1 MKTSNPKRWT
11 VFDSEDLYLDWIHSE
26 CTTVEDE
33 NRRWRRPVVIQ
44 LSGHYIGMPDGFK
57 SFIDYKYKH
66 FPMWQED
73 KQRKMEEILK
83 LRKEIEELKHNKEG
97 K

>member
-33 NRRWRRPVVIQ
+33 NRRWRRPVVVQ
-44 LSGHYIGMPDGFK
+44 LDGHYIGMPDGFK
-57 SFIDYKYKH
+57 SFIDYKYKY

-73 KQRKMEEILK
+73 KQKKLEEILK
-83 LRKEIEELKHNKEG
+83 LRKEVDRLKHNKEG

>member
-33 NRRWRRPVVIQ
+33 NRRWRRPVVVQ
-44 LSGHYIGMPDGFK
+44 LDGHYIGMPDGFK
-57 SFIDYKYKH
+57 SFIDYKYKY

-73 KQRKMEEILK
+73 KQKKLEEILK
-83 LRKEIEELKHNKEG
+83 LRKEVNGLKSNKEG

>member
-33 NRRWRRPVVIQ
+33 NRRWRRPVVVK
-44 LSGHYIGMPDGFK
+44 LDGHYIGMPDGFK
-57 SFIDYKYKH
+57 SFIDYKYKY

-73 KQRKMEEILK
+73 KQKKLEEILK
-83 LRKEIEELKHNKEG
+83 LRKEVDRLKHNREG